1 MLIDKNFY
9 YNGVDC
15 DYNSYT
21 DCESSGC
28 EDEGICRCSKIENE
42 RVTDVNVNKIVNT
55 IYDEYFDDSESTKRN
70 YKLNKIL
77 FGTDKELDIYTIDR
91 ILRKYKIWDEN
102 NWEINICN
110 SYYGEEIESVV
121 IEESFCKKIQNE
133 IEKAF
138 SIDELT
144 KRVEYLL
151 ILEYGSILPSLEN
164 CKYEIVEVDKNDILF
179 GSKNHRDKVGK
190 KTLDHYS
197 DKEYKGIR
205 GVVLEKDGLLKLIDG
220 YHRIHSTSGHKVKV
234 IKAKESN

>member
-1 MLIDKNFY
+1 MLVDKNFY
-9 YNGVDC
+9 YSGVEC

-21 DCESSGC
+21 DCENHGC
-28 EDEGICRCSKIENE
+28 DEEGICRCSKIENQCISN
-42 RVTDVNVNKIVNT
+42 VDVSEITKE
-55 IYDEYFDDSESTKRN
+55 IYKEYFDNSESTKRN
-70 YKLNKIL
+70 YTINKIL
-77 FGTDKELDIYTIDR
+77 FGTDKEIDIYTIDR

-102 NWEINICN
+102 NWEIDICG
-110 SYYGEEIESVV
+110 SYYGEEIESVI
-121 IEESFCKKIQNE
+121 IEESICKKIQNE
-133 IEKAF
+133 IAKAF

-164 CKYEIVEVDKNDILF
+164 CSYEIVEVDKKDIVF
-179 GSKNHRDKVGK
+179 GNRNHHDKVGK

-205 GVVLEKDGLLKLIDG
+205 GVVLEKDGVIKLIDG

-234 IKAKESN
+234 IKAKGV